1 VMFAGRD
8 FIESIFIVVS
18 IFHWVIIEGTN
29 IRMEK
34 KGGYKAAFLNYLLIF
49 KGRNLFLRAE

>member
-1 VMFAGRD
+1 MFAGRD
-8 FIESIFIVVS
+8 SIERIFIFIS
-18 IFHWVIIEGTN
+18 IFHGLIIEGTN
-29 IRMEK
+29 IGVEK